1 MTNAI
6 ANTPATPRKMYNTR
20 QDTLSTRNTK
30 LIMMAI
36 AAPITHRAM
45 CFNLK
50 FAGAL

>member
-6 ANTPATPRKMYNTR
+6 ANTPTAPRKMYNTL

-30 LIMMAI
+30 LIMITI